1 MSKTI
6 IGLIGEM
13 GAGKDTFCDY
23 LKGNYQ
29 NVYFLKFSDALTD
42 ILKMFFDDVKRED
55 QQWLSSS
62 LRERF
67 GQDILVKA
75 LVKKIEKISDGIIIL
90 NGVRRPDDFKAL
102 KSIGGKLVCVTA
114 DQKLRWERVKIRG
127 EKADD
132 DVPYEKFVEMGKAE
146 AESMITV
153 IGAEADIK
161 IENNDDKEE
170 FYHKI
175 KEQLDLLINN

>member
-1 MSKTI
+1 MKKI

-13 GAGKDTFCDY
+13 GAGKDTFCDFVRA
-23 LKGNYQ
+23 NYQ
-29 NVYFLKFSDALTD
+29 NVYFLKFSDALTEV
-42 ILKMFFDDVKRED
+42 LKMFFDEVKRED
-55 QQWLSSS
+55 QQWLSSA

-102 KSIGGKLVCVTA
+102 KSIGGKLIYVTA
-114 DQKLRWERVKIRG
+114 DQKLRWERVKTRG

-132 DVPYEKFVEMGKAE
+132 DVPFEKFVEMGKAE
-146 AESMITV
+146 AESLITT
-153 IGAEADIK
+153 IGAEADLK
-161 IENNDDKEE
+161 IENNSSKEDL
-170 FYHKI
+170 YIKI
-175 KEQLDLLINN
+175 KESIDSI

>member
-1 MSKTI
+1 MKKI

-13 GAGKDTFCDY
+13 GAGKDTFCDFV
-23 LKGNYQ
+23 KANYQ
-29 NVYFLKFSDALTD
+29 NVYFLKFSDALTEV
-42 ILKMFFDDVKRED
+42 LKMFFDEVKRED
-55 QQWLSSS
+55 QQWLSSA

-102 KSIGGKLVCVTA
+102 KSIGGKLIYVTA
-114 DQKLRWERVKIRG
+114 DQKLRWERVKVRG

-132 DVPYEKFVEMGKAE
+132 DVPFEKFVEMGKAE
-146 AESMITV
+146 AESLITT
-153 IGAEADIK
+153 IGLEADLK
-161 IENNDDKEE
+161 IENNSTKEDV
-170 FYHKI
+170 YIKI
-175 KEQLDLLINN
+175 KESIDSI

>member
-1 MSKTI
+1 MAKKI

-23 LKGNYQ
+23 LKESYQ
-29 NVYFLKFSDALTD
+29 NVYFLKFSDALTE

-55 QQWLSSS
+55 QQWLSSA

-67 GQDILVKA
+67 GQDVLVKA
-75 LVKKIEKISDGIIIL
+75 LVKKIEKITDGIIIL

-102 KSIGGKLVCVTA
+102 RSIGGKLIYVTA
-114 DQKLRWERVKIRG
+114 DVKLRWERVKVRG

-132 DVPYEKFVEMGKAE
+132 DVPFEKFVEMGKAE
-146 AESMITV
+146 AESLITA
-153 IGAEADIK
+153 IGVQADIK
-161 IENNDDKEE
+161 IENNGSKEE
-170 FYHKI
+170 FYQKV
-175 KEQLDLLINN
+175 KESIDSI